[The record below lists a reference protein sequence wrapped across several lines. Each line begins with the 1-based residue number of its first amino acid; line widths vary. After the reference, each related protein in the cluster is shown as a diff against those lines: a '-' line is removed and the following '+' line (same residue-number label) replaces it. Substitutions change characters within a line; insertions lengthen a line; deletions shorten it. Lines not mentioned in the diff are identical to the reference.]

1 MFRRF
6 LVLLVI
12 FSMFVS
18 GVTVLA
24 MEHDNSWVENGNT
37 YVGVF
42 HVKDMPAADLELWKS
57 FMTAPRL
64 FAEEDNNRKIYI
76 MDIPEGVS
84 GKIIKNPSG
93 SSFAYNVQFS
103 PAFNCKCLVFQYSS
117 STGMY
122 EPAGHYDQDSFRG
135 FGLDA
140 IIVNRGFSLTSS
152 VPSSELYIQHP
163 GDLYIVDDLGGQM
176 EGDGEVDS
184 GEAGD
189 GAPWWQKL
197 KELFVP
203 SEGYFSNWF
212 EEIKDA
218 AMEKMGPIKSIVDA
232 FSDLFEKLQHDNT
245 ETSIWIDVPEG
256 QYYPGSPGIKVDV
269 LHFGVDLIGIVRNWL
284 TAVVVVFTAICCYKR
299 IVVLFEQ

>member
-6 LVLLVI
+6 LVLFVI
-12 FSMFVS
+12 FSILVS
-18 GVTVLA
+18 GVIVFA
-24 MEHDNSWVENGNT
+24 MEHDHSWIENGNT

-42 HVKDMPAADLELWKS
+42 HVKDMSAADLELWKS
-57 FMTAPRL
+57 FMAAPRL

-76 MDIPEGVS
+76 MDVPEGVS
-84 GKIIKNPSG
+84 GKIVKNPSG

-103 PAFNCKCLVFQYSS
+103 PAFDCKCLVFQYSA

-122 EPAGHYDQDSFRG
+122 EPVGHYDRESFDG

-152 VPSSELYIQHP
+152 IPASELYIQHP
-163 GDLYIVDDLGGQM
+163 GALYIVDDLGGQM

-189 GAPWWQKL
+189 GVPWWQKL

-218 AMEKMGPIKSIVDA
+218 AMEKMGPIKSIVAA

-284 TAVVVVFTAICCYKR
+284 TAVMVVFTAICCYKR

>member
-12 FSMFVS
+12 FSMFVL
-18 GVTVLA
+18 GVTVFA

-42 HVKDMPAADLELWKS
+42 HVKDMPVADLELWKS

-122 EPAGHYDQDSFRG
+122 EPAGHYDREAFDG

-163 GDLYIVDDLGGQM
+163 GNLYIVDDLGGQM

-218 AMEKMGPIKSIVDA
+218 AMEKMGPIKSIDA

-245 ETSIWIDVPEG
+245 DTSIWIDVPEG
-256 QYYPGSPGIKVDV
+256 QYYPGSPGIKVDI

>member
-1 MFRRF
+1 
-6 LVLLVI
+6 
-12 FSMFVS
+12 
-18 GVTVLA
+18 
-24 MEHDNSWVENGNT
+24 
-37 YVGVF
+37 
-42 HVKDMPAADLELWKS
+42 
-57 FMTAPRL
+57 
-64 FAEEDNNRKIYI
+64 
-76 MDIPEGVS
+76 
-84 GKIIKNPSG
+84 
-93 SSFAYNVQFS
+93 
-103 PAFNCKCLVFQYSS
+103 
-117 STGMY
+117 
-122 EPAGHYDQDSFRG
+122 
-135 FGLDA
+135 
-140 IIVNRGFSLTSS
+140 
-152 VPSSELYIQHP
+152 
-163 GDLYIVDDLGGQM
+163 M

-245 ETSIWIDVPEG
+245 DTSIWIDVPEG
-256 QYYPGSPGIKVDV
+256 QYYPGSPGIKVDI

>member
-103 PAFNCKCLVFQYSS
+103 PAFDCKCLVFQYSA

-122 EPAGHYDQDSFRG
+122 EPAGHYDREAFDG

-163 GDLYIVDDLGGQM
+163 GNLYIVDDLGGQM

-245 ETSIWIDVPEG
+245 DTSIWIDVPEG
-256 QYYPGSPGIKVDV
+256 QYYPGSPGIKVDI